1 MDLLF
6 LEKALISLFVTI
18 IVAIVV
24 SKLRG
29 KRYKLPPGPIPVPV
43 FGNWLQ
49 VGDDLNHRNLTDLA
63 KKFGDIFLL
72 RMGQRNLV
80 VVSSPELAKEVLH
93 TQGVEFGSRT
103 RNVVFD
109 IFTGKGQDM
118 VFTVY
123 GEHWRKMR
131 RIMTVPFFTNKVVQQ
146 YRHGWEAE
154 VAAVVEDVKKNPE
167 SATNGIVLRKRLQ
180 LMMYN
185 NMYRIMFDRRFES
198 EDDPLFVK
206 LKALNGERSRLA
218 QSFDYNYG
226 DFIPILR
233 PFLRGYLKLCKE
245 VKEMRLQLFR
255 DHFLEERK
263 KLSSTKR
270 PDNNALKCAIDHI
283 LDAQQKGEINED
295 NVLYIVENINV
306 AGTFGCKIEP
316 STHANLNQWTS
327 SQIVPIPGVVGGSGA
342 GVKDLPYNIGD
353 PYPSAWGS
361 WSHFRGTSKDDGS
374 PVSIFSLTGSNPQ
387 DGHLAAGRNGVKRL
401 RTVRHPNILSF
412 LHSTE
417 VESFDGSSTKV
428 TIYIVTEPVM
438 PLSEKIKELGLEGTQ
453 RDEYYAWGLHQIAK
467 AVSFLNNDCKL
478 VHGNV
483 CLSSVVVT
491 PTLDWKLHAF
501 DVLSEYD
508 GSNESATGPMLQYE
522 WLVGLQYKPMEMAK
536 SDWAAIRKSPPWAID
551 SWGLGCLI
559 YEIFSGMKLSR
570 TEELRNTAS
579 IPKSLLPDY
588 QRLLSSMPSRRLNTS
603 KLLENSEYFQN
614 KLVDTI
620 HFMEI
625 LSLKDSV
632 EKDTFFR
639 KLPNLAEQLPR
650 QIVLKK
656 LLPLLASSLEFGSA
670 AAPAL
675 TALLKMGS
683 WLSAEEFSLKVL
695 PTIVK
700 LFASNDRAIRVALLQ
715 HIDQFGESLA
725 AQIVDEQVYPHVS
738 TGFADT
744 SAFLRELTLKSM
756 LVLAPKLSQRTLSGS
771 LLKYLSKL
779 QVDEEP
785 AIRTNTTILLGNIAS
800 YLNEGTRKRVL
811 INAFTVR
818 ALRDTFSPA
827 RAAGVMALCATSSY
841 YDVTEIATRI
851 LPNIVVLTID
861 PDSDVRSKAFQAV
874 EQFLQIVKQYNE
886 KINAGDTAGAASLG
900 ISSIPGNASLLGWA
914 MSSLT
919 LKNKPSDQAPV
930 ATANNVTAATTT
942 TSTASSGLVETPS
955 TAPVHRVSSSTDFTD
970 QPPSPTSTDGWGE
983 MENGIH
989 DEHDS
994 DKDGWDDIEPLEDPK
1009 PSPALANIQA
1019 AQKRPV
1025 SQPVSQPKPQA
1036 TSLRPKST
1044 VKVAKDEDDELWGS
1058 IAAAPPKTASKPLN
1072 LKAAA
1077 PVDDDDPWAAIA
1089 APAPT
1094 TKAKP
1099 LSAGRGRGAK
1109 PAVPKLG
1116 AQRINRTSSSGM

>member
-1 MDLLF
+1 MLKF
-6 LEKALISLFVTI
+6 LK
-18 IVAIVV
+18 
-24 SKLRG
+24 
-29 KRYKLPPGPIPVPV
+29 
-43 FGNWLQ
+43 
-49 VGDDLNHRNLTDLA
+49 
-63 KKFGDIFLL
+63 
-72 RMGQRNLV
+72 
-80 VVSSPELAKEVLH
+80 
-93 TQGVEFGSRT
+93 
-103 RNVVFD
+103 
-109 IFTGKGQDM
+109 
-118 VFTVY
+118 
-123 GEHWRKMR
+123 
-131 RIMTVPFFTNKVVQQ
+131 
-146 YRHGWEAE
+146 
-154 VAAVVEDVKKNPE
+154 
-167 SATNGIVLRKRLQ
+167 
-180 LMMYN
+180 
-185 NMYRIMFDRRFES
+185 
-198 EDDPLFVK
+198 
-206 LKALNGERSRLA
+206 
-218 QSFDYNYG
+218 
-226 DFIPILR
+226 
-233 PFLRGYLKLCKE
+233 
-245 VKEMRLQLFR
+245 
-255 DHFLEERK
+255 
-263 KLSSTKR
+263 
-270 PDNNALKCAIDHI
+270 
-283 LDAQQKGEINED
+283 
-295 NVLYIVENINV
+295 
-306 AGTFGCKIEP
+306 
-316 STHANLNQWTS
+316 
-327 SQIVPIPGVVGGSGA
+327 GVVGGSGA
-342 GVKDLPYNIGD
+342 GLKDLPYNIGD

-374 PVSIFSLTGSNPQ
+374 PVSIFSLSGSNPQ

-417 VESFDGSSTKV
+417 VESFDGSSSKV

-491 PTLDWKLHAF
+491 QTLDWKLYAF

-508 GSNESATGPMLQYE
+508 GANATATGPMLQYE
-522 WLVGLQYKPMEMAK
+522 WLVGSQYKPTELAK
-536 SDWAAIRKSPPWAID
+536 CDWATIRKSPPWAID

-559 YEIFSGMKLSR
+559 YEIFSGMKLGK

-603 KLLENSEYFQN
+603 KLIENSEYFQN

-650 QIVLKK
+650 PIVLKK
-656 LLPLLASSLEFGSA
+656 LLPLLASALEFGSA

-700 LFASNDRAIRVALLQ
+700 LFASNDRAVRVALLQ
-715 HIDQFGESLA
+715 HIDQFGESLS
-725 AQIVDEQVYPHVS
+725 AQVVDEQVYPHVA

-756 LVLAPKLSQRTLSGS
+756 LIVAPKLSQRTLSGS

-827 RAAGVMALCATSSY
+827 RGAGVMALCATSSY
-841 YDVTEIATRI
+841 YDMTEIATRI
-851 LPNIVVLTID
+851 LPNIVVLIID

-874 EQFLQIVKQYNE
+874 DQFLQIVKQYNE
-886 KINAGDTAGAASLG
+886 KGNAEDTSGAGSLG
-900 ISSIPGNASLLGWA
+900 ISSMPGNASLLGYVENFCCRRAILIVTIQQDGSHGINDLENLCVTIFFLVRWA

-919 LKNKPSDQAPV
+919 LKGKASDQAPV
-930 ATANNVTAATTT
+930 ATANSVTPATTT
-942 TSTASSGLVETPS
+942 ASTASSGLIETPS
-955 TAPVHRVSSSTDFTD
+955 TAPVHRVSSSTDFAD
-970 QPPSPTSTDGWGE
+970 QPMPPSPTSTDGWGE
-983 MENGIH
+983 IENGIH
-989 DEHDS
+989 EEHDS
-994 DKDGWDDIEPLEDPK
+994 DKDGWDDIEPLDEPK
-1009 PSPALANIQA
+1009 PSSALANIQA

-1036 TSLRPKST
+1036 STSLRPKST
-1044 VKVAKDEDDELWGS
+1044 VKAAKDEDDDLWGS
-1058 IAAAPPKTASKPLN
+1058 IAAAPPKSASRPLN
-1072 LKAAA
+1072 VKTAGA
-1077 PVDDDDPWAAIA
+1077 VDDDDPWAAIA
-1089 APAPT
+1089 APPPT
-1094 TKAKP
+1094 TKVKP
-1099 LSAGRGRGAK
+1099 LSAGRGRGNRA
-1109 PAVPKLG
+1109 AAPKLG
-1116 AQRINRTSSSGM
+1116 AQRINRTSSTGM

>member
-1 MDLLF
+1 MLKF
-6 LEKALISLFVTI
+6 LK
-18 IVAIVV
+18 
-24 SKLRG
+24 
-29 KRYKLPPGPIPVPV
+29 
-43 FGNWLQ
+43 
-49 VGDDLNHRNLTDLA
+49 
-63 KKFGDIFLL
+63 
-72 RMGQRNLV
+72 
-80 VVSSPELAKEVLH
+80 
-93 TQGVEFGSRT
+93 
-103 RNVVFD
+103 
-109 IFTGKGQDM
+109 
-118 VFTVY
+118 
-123 GEHWRKMR
+123 
-131 RIMTVPFFTNKVVQQ
+131 
-146 YRHGWEAE
+146 
-154 VAAVVEDVKKNPE
+154 
-167 SATNGIVLRKRLQ
+167 
-180 LMMYN
+180 
-185 NMYRIMFDRRFES
+185 
-198 EDDPLFVK
+198 
-206 LKALNGERSRLA
+206 
-218 QSFDYNYG
+218 
-226 DFIPILR
+226 
-233 PFLRGYLKLCKE
+233 
-245 VKEMRLQLFR
+245 
-255 DHFLEERK
+255 
-263 KLSSTKR
+263 
-270 PDNNALKCAIDHI
+270 
-283 LDAQQKGEINED
+283 
-295 NVLYIVENINV
+295 
-306 AGTFGCKIEP
+306 
-316 STHANLNQWTS
+316 
-327 SQIVPIPGVVGGSGA
+327 GVVGGSGA
-342 GVKDLPYNIGD
+342 GLKDLPYNIGD

-374 PVSIFSLTGSNPQ
+374 PVSIFSLSGSNPQ

-417 VESFDGSSTKV
+417 VESFDGSSSKV

-491 PTLDWKLHAF
+491 QTLDWKLYAF

-508 GSNESATGPMLQYE
+508 GANATATGPMLQYE
-522 WLVGLQYKPMEMAK
+522 WLVGSQYKPTELAK
-536 SDWAAIRKSPPWAID
+536 CDWATIRKSPPWAID

-559 YEIFSGMKLSR
+559 YEIFSGMKLGK

-603 KLLENSEYFQN
+603 KLIENSEYFQN

-650 QIVLKK
+650 PIVLKK
-656 LLPLLASSLEFGSA
+656 LLPLLASALEFGSA

-700 LFASNDRAIRVALLQ
+700 LFASNDRAVRVALLQ
-715 HIDQFGESLA
+715 HIDQFGESLS
-725 AQIVDEQVYPHVS
+725 AQVVDEQVYPHVA

-756 LVLAPKLSQRTLSGS
+756 LIVAPKLSQRTLSGS

-827 RAAGVMALCATSSY
+827 RGAGVMALCATSSY
-841 YDVTEIATRI
+841 YDMTEIATRI
-851 LPNIVVLTID
+851 LPNIVVLIID

-874 EQFLQIVKQYNE
+874 DQFLQIVKQYNE
-886 KINAGDTAGAASLG
+886 KGNAEDTSGAGSLG
-900 ISSIPGNASLLGWA
+900 ISSMPGNASLLGWA

-919 LKNKPSDQAPV
+919 LKGKASDQAPV
-930 ATANNVTAATTT
+930 ATANSVTPATTT
-942 TSTASSGLVETPS
+942 ASTASSGLIETPS
-955 TAPVHRVSSSTDFTD
+955 TAPVHRVSSSTDFAD
-970 QPPSPTSTDGWGE
+970 QPMPPSPTSTDGWGE
-983 MENGIH
+983 IENGIH
-989 DEHDS
+989 EEHDS
-994 DKDGWDDIEPLEDPK
+994 DKDGWDDIEPLDEPK
-1009 PSPALANIQA
+1009 PSSALANIQA

-1025 SQPVSQPKPQA
+1025 SQPVSQPKPQ
-1036 TSLRPKST
+1036 
-1044 VKVAKDEDDELWGS
+1044 GS
-1058 IAAAPPKTASKPLN
+1058 ILHSILECRN
-1072 LKAAA
+1072 
-1077 PVDDDDPWAAIA
+1077 
-1089 APAPT
+1089 
-1094 TKAKP
+1094 
-1099 LSAGRGRGAK
+1099 
-1109 PAVPKLG
+1109 
-1116 AQRINRTSSSGM
+1116 

>member
-1 MDLLF
+1 MLKF
-6 LEKALISLFVTI
+6 LK
-18 IVAIVV
+18 
-24 SKLRG
+24 
-29 KRYKLPPGPIPVPV
+29 
-43 FGNWLQ
+43 
-49 VGDDLNHRNLTDLA
+49 
-63 KKFGDIFLL
+63 
-72 RMGQRNLV
+72 
-80 VVSSPELAKEVLH
+80 
-93 TQGVEFGSRT
+93 
-103 RNVVFD
+103 
-109 IFTGKGQDM
+109 
-118 VFTVY
+118 
-123 GEHWRKMR
+123 
-131 RIMTVPFFTNKVVQQ
+131 
-146 YRHGWEAE
+146 
-154 VAAVVEDVKKNPE
+154 
-167 SATNGIVLRKRLQ
+167 
-180 LMMYN
+180 
-185 NMYRIMFDRRFES
+185 
-198 EDDPLFVK
+198 
-206 LKALNGERSRLA
+206 
-218 QSFDYNYG
+218 
-226 DFIPILR
+226 
-233 PFLRGYLKLCKE
+233 
-245 VKEMRLQLFR
+245 
-255 DHFLEERK
+255 
-263 KLSSTKR
+263 
-270 PDNNALKCAIDHI
+270 
-283 LDAQQKGEINED
+283 
-295 NVLYIVENINV
+295 
-306 AGTFGCKIEP
+306 
-316 STHANLNQWTS
+316 
-327 SQIVPIPGVVGGSGA
+327 GVVGGSGA
-342 GVKDLPYNIGD
+342 GLKDLPYNIGD

-361 WSHFRGTSKDDGS
+361 WSHFRGTSKADGS
-374 PVSIFSLTGSNPQ
+374 PVSIFSLSGSNPQ

-417 VESFDGSSTKV
+417 VESFDGSSSKV

-491 PTLDWKLHAF
+491 QTLDWKLYAF

-508 GSNESATGPMLQYE
+508 GANATATGPMLQYE
-522 WLVGLQYKPMEMAK
+522 WLVGSQYKPTELAK
-536 SDWAAIRKSPPWAID
+536 CDWATIRKSPPWAID

-559 YEIFSGMKLSR
+559 YEIFSGMKLGK

-603 KLLENSEYFQN
+603 KLIENSEYFQN

-650 QIVLKK
+650 PIVLKK
-656 LLPLLASSLEFGSA
+656 LLPLLASALEFGSA

-700 LFASNDRAIRVALLQ
+700 LFASNDRAVRVALLQ
-715 HIDQFGESLA
+715 HIDQFGESLS
-725 AQIVDEQVYPHVS
+725 AQVVDEQVYPHVA

-756 LVLAPKLSQRTLSGS
+756 LILAPKLSQRTLSGS

-827 RAAGVMALCATSSY
+827 RGAGVMALCATSSY
-841 YDVTEIATRI
+841 YDMTEIATRI
-851 LPNIVVLTID
+851 LPNIVVLIID

-874 EQFLQIVKQYNE
+874 DQFLQIVKQYNE
-886 KINAGDTAGAASLG
+886 KGNAEDTSGAGSLG
-900 ISSIPGNASLLGWA
+900 ISSMPGNASLLGWA

-919 LKNKPSDQAPV
+919 LKGKASDQAPV
-930 ATANNVTAATTT
+930 ATANSVTPATTT
-942 TSTASSGLVETPS
+942 ASTASLGLIETPS
-955 TAPVHRVSSSTDFTD
+955 TAPVHRVSSSTDFAD
-970 QPPSPTSTDGWGE
+970 QLMPPSPTSTDGWGE
-983 MENGIH
+983 IENGIH
-989 DEHDS
+989 EEHDS
-994 DKDGWDDIEPLEDPK
+994 DKDGWDDIEPLDEPK

-1036 TSLRPKST
+1036 STSLRPKST
-1044 VKVAKDEDDELWGS
+1044 VKAAKDEDDDLWGS
-1058 IAAAPPKTASKPLN
+1058 IAAPPPKSASRPLN
-1072 LKAAA
+1072 VKTAGA
-1077 PVDDDDPWAAIA
+1077 VDDDDPWAAIA
-1089 APAPT
+1089 APPPT

-1099 LSAGRGRGAK
+1099 LSAGRGRGNRA
-1109 PAVPKLG
+1109 AAPKLG
-1116 AQRINRTSSSGM
+1116 AQRINRTSSTGM

>member
-1 MDLLF
+1 MLKF
-6 LEKALISLFVTI
+6 LK
-18 IVAIVV
+18 
-24 SKLRG
+24 
-29 KRYKLPPGPIPVPV
+29 
-43 FGNWLQ
+43 
-49 VGDDLNHRNLTDLA
+49 
-63 KKFGDIFLL
+63 
-72 RMGQRNLV
+72 
-80 VVSSPELAKEVLH
+80 
-93 TQGVEFGSRT
+93 
-103 RNVVFD
+103 
-109 IFTGKGQDM
+109 
-118 VFTVY
+118 
-123 GEHWRKMR
+123 
-131 RIMTVPFFTNKVVQQ
+131 
-146 YRHGWEAE
+146 
-154 VAAVVEDVKKNPE
+154 
-167 SATNGIVLRKRLQ
+167 
-180 LMMYN
+180 
-185 NMYRIMFDRRFES
+185 
-198 EDDPLFVK
+198 
-206 LKALNGERSRLA
+206 
-218 QSFDYNYG
+218 
-226 DFIPILR
+226 
-233 PFLRGYLKLCKE
+233 
-245 VKEMRLQLFR
+245 
-255 DHFLEERK
+255 
-263 KLSSTKR
+263 
-270 PDNNALKCAIDHI
+270 
-283 LDAQQKGEINED
+283 
-295 NVLYIVENINV
+295 
-306 AGTFGCKIEP
+306 
-316 STHANLNQWTS
+316 
-327 SQIVPIPGVVGGSGA
+327 GVVGGSGA
-342 GVKDLPYNIGD
+342 GLKDLPYNIGD

-374 PVSIFSLTGSNPQ
+374 PVSIFSLSGSNPQ

-417 VESFDGSSTKV
+417 VESFDGSSSKV

-491 PTLDWKLHAF
+491 QTLDWKLYAF

-508 GSNESATGPMLQYE
+508 GANATATGPMLQYE
-522 WLVGLQYKPMEMAK
+522 WLVGSQYKPTELAK
-536 SDWAAIRKSPPWAID
+536 CDWATIRKSPPWAID

-559 YEIFSGMKLSR
+559 YEIFSGMKLGK

-603 KLLENSEYFQN
+603 KLIENSEYFQN

-650 QIVLKK
+650 PIVLKK
-656 LLPLLASSLEFGSA
+656 LLPLLASALEFGSA

-700 LFASNDRAIRVALLQ
+700 LFASNDRAVRVALLQ
-715 HIDQFGESLA
+715 HIDQFGESLS
-725 AQIVDEQVYPHVS
+725 AQVVDEQVYPHVA

-756 LVLAPKLSQRTLSGS
+756 LIVAPKLSQRTLSGS

-827 RAAGVMALCATSSY
+827 RGAGVMALCATSSY
-841 YDVTEIATRI
+841 YDMTEIATRI
-851 LPNIVVLTID
+851 LPNIVVLIID

-874 EQFLQIVKQYNE
+874 DQFLQIVKQYNE
-886 KINAGDTAGAASLG
+886 KGNAEDTSGAGSLG
-900 ISSIPGNASLLGWA
+900 ISSMPGNASLLGWA

-919 LKNKPSDQAPV
+919 LKGKASDQAPV
-930 ATANNVTAATTT
+930 ATANSVTPATTT
-942 TSTASSGLVETPS
+942 ASTASSGLIETPS
-955 TAPVHRVSSSTDFTD
+955 TAPVHRVSSSTDFAD
-970 QPPSPTSTDGWGE
+970 QPMPPSPTSTDGWGE
-983 MENGIH
+983 IENGIH
-989 DEHDS
+989 EEHDS
-994 DKDGWDDIEPLEDPK
+994 DKDGWDDIEPLDEPK
-1009 PSPALANIQA
+1009 PSSALANIQA

-1036 TSLRPKST
+1036 STSLRPKST
-1044 VKVAKDEDDELWGS
+1044 VKAAKDEDDDLWGS
-1058 IAAAPPKTASKPLN
+1058 IAAAPPKSASRPLN
-1072 LKAAA
+1072 VKTAGA
-1077 PVDDDDPWAAIA
+1077 VDDDDPWAAIA
-1089 APAPT
+1089 APPPT
-1094 TKAKP
+1094 TKVKP
-1099 LSAGRGRGAK
+1099 LSAGRGRGNRA
-1109 PAVPKLG
+1109 AAPKLG
-1116 AQRINRTSSSGM
+1116 AQRINRTSSTGM